1 MARWDD
7 VEVFLRV
14 VDRGSFNG
22 AAEQLGLPPT
32 SVSRKV
38 KALEDRL
45 GVQLLHRTTRRVWP
59 SEAGQAYYQK
69 CVDAIA
75 TLDQADASMRALTQ
89 EPEGHLKVLLNY
101 STAILVVEPDLAAFH
116 RRYPKVQLHLTLD
129 NHPLDLIEHGYD
141 VAVRI
146 GPVRDSSYHVR
157 SLGAKQLQLLA
168 SPSYLDRMGRP
179 KHPSELVDHNLIAVR
194 TAPGPIVWNLEGPD
208 TPVDLKVNPVLDT
221 NDAIMAI
228 RQATSGSGITMISRC
243 LARRR
248 VENGELEVVL
258 PEWRRRD
265 PVETVVL
272 FPARATLD
280 LKVRVFVDFLVDAF
294 DRWSSGEFAPAR
306 GGPAKTIVTEKPR
319 NWTEPAP

>member
-14 VDRGSFNG
+14 VERGSFNG

-38 KALEDRL
+38 KALEERL
-45 GVQLLHRTTRRVWP
+45 GVQLLYRTTRRVWP
-59 SEAGQAYYQK
+59 SEAGQAYYQQ
-69 CVDAIA
+69 CVNAIA
-75 TLDQADASMRALTQ
+75 ALDQADASMRALTQ

-101 STAILVVEPDLAAFH
+101 STAILIVEPELAAFH
-116 RRYPKVQLHLTLD
+116 KRYPKIQLHLTLD

-141 VAVRI
+141 IAVRI

-157 SLGAKQLQLLA
+157 SLGSKQLQMLA
-168 SPSYLDRMGRP
+168 SPAYLDRMGRP
-179 KHPSELVDHNLIAVR
+179 QTPEDLLNHDLIAVR
-194 TAPGPIVWNLEGPD
+194 TAPGPIVWSLEGPGG
-208 TPVDLKVNPVLDT
+208 PAEIKINPALDT

-228 RQATSGSGITMISRC
+228 RQAVGGAGITMLSRC
-243 LARRR
+243 LARQR

-258 PEWRRRD
+258 PDWRRRD

-280 LKVRVFVDFLVDAF
+280 LKVRVFVDFLVEAF
-294 DRWSSGEFAPAR
+294 DRWSNSAPPPATATAPAR
-306 GGPAKTIVTEKPR
+306 GTANTSQ
-319 NWTEPAP
+319 PAP

>member
-59 SEAGQAYYQK
+59 SEAGQAYYQR

-75 TLDQADASMRALTQ
+75 ALDRADASMRALTQ
-89 EPEGHLKVLLNY
+89 DPEGHLKVLMTY
-101 STAILVVEPDLAAFH
+101 ATAILVLEPELATFRA
-116 RRYPKVQLHLTLD
+116 RYPKVQLHLTLD
-129 NHPLDLIEHGYD
+129 NHPLDLIEHGFD
-141 VAVRI
+141 VAVRP
-146 GPVRDSSYHVR
+146 GPARDSSYHVR
-157 SLGAKQLQLLA
+157 SLGTNNLQFLA
-168 SPSYLDRMGRP
+168 SPAYLDRRGRP
-179 KHPSELVDHNLIAVR
+179 THPRELVDHDLVAVR
-194 TAPGPIVWNLEGPD
+194 FSPGPLQWNLQGPTGTFD
-208 TPVDLKVNPVLDT
+208 MKVAPVLDT
-221 NDAIMAI
+221 NDPIMAM
-228 RQATSGSGITMISRC
+228 RQAISGAGIMMMSRC

-258 PEWRRRD
+258 PEWQRRE
-265 PVETVVL
+265 PLETVAL

-280 LKVRVFVDFLVDAF
+280 LKVRVFIDFLVEAF
-294 DRWSSGEFAPAR
+294 DRWHSSSLIEPVAPA
-306 GGPAKTIVTEKPR
+306 PASARPARKKTGTPS
-319 NWTEPAP
+319 TP

>member
-1 MARWDD
+1 MSRLDD

-75 TLDQADASMRALTQ
+75 ALDHADASIRALTQ
-89 EPEGHLKVLLNY
+89 EPEGHLKVLLPH
-101 STAILVVEPDLAAFH
+101 STGILIVEPELANFR
-116 RRYPKVQLHLTLD
+116 RRYPKVQLHITLD
-129 NHPLDLIEHGYD
+129 NHPLDLIEHGFD
-141 VAVRI
+141 VAVRL

-157 SLGAKQLQLLA
+157 NLGSQQLIFLA
-168 SPSYLDRMGRP
+168 SPDYLDEFGRP
-179 KHPSELVDHNLIAVR
+179 SHPRELADHDIIAVR
-194 TAPGPIVWNLEGPD
+194 TSPGPLVWQLDGPND
-208 TPVDLKVNPVLDT
+208 SFEMRVSPALDT
-221 NDAIMAI
+221 NDAIMAV
-228 RQATSGSGITMISRC
+228 RQASGACGITMLSRC
-243 LARRR
+243 MSRRR
-248 VENGELEVVL
+248 VESGELEVVL
-258 PEWRRRD
+258 PGWQRRD
-265 PVETVVL
+265 PVEQVAI

-280 LKVRVFVDFLVDAF
+280 LKVRVFVDFLVDAYN
-294 DRWSSGEFAPAR
+294 RWQGEGPTRDADCARLPAT
-306 GGPAKTIVTEKPR
+306 PAKAKTG
-319 NWTEPAP
+319 A

>member
-75 TLDQADASMRALTQ
+75 ALDQADASVRALTQ

-101 STAILVVEPDLAAFH
+101 STAILIVEPELAAFR
-116 RRYPKVQLHLTLD
+116 RRYPKVNLHITLD

-157 SLGAKQLQLLA
+157 SLGSKQLQFLA
-168 SPSYLDRMGRP
+168 SPAYLDRVGRP
-179 KHPSELVDHNLIAVR
+179 QHPDELVNHDLIAVR
-194 TAPGPIVWNLEGPD
+194 TAPGPIQWNLERPGE
-208 TPVDLKVNPVLDT
+208 TIDLKIHPVLDT

-228 RQATSGSGITMISRC
+228 RQAIGGSGITMLSRC

-258 PEWRRRD
+258 PQWRRRD
-265 PVETVVL
+265 PVETVAL

-280 LKVRVFVDFLVDAF
+280 LKVRVFVDFLVETF
-294 DRWSSGEFAPAR
+294 DRWHSEWPDETRNAPAESLAAIR
-306 GGPAKTIVTEKPR
+306 RPASTT
-319 NWTEPAP
+319 